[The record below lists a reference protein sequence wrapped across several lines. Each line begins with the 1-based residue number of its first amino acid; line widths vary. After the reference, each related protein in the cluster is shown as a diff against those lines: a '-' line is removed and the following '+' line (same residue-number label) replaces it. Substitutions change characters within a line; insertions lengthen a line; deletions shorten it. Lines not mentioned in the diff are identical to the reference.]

1 MTDTTVTHRLTPI
14 VIELS
19 TPYQVKGVP
28 IRYQS
33 LWLLVRMV
41 YAQQVEKHP
50 LTAATIRAN
59 FPKAQAIRMLISR
72 AFAEFSRIQITVGWG
87 HDQQQDTS
95 LLSPSQRSRGPFW
108 LTIASLE
115 CLEFTQHGVKLA
127 PVSLASF
134 LGLQA
139 SSLPRMGMIGER
151 KGVDY
156 VMQDMRFW
164 QHLTQGMREGHDG
177 FARPARSRDSEPFFL
192 AQQCAH
198 DDFQQAL
205 ALMKASLAWRRSDL
219 VSESKQALSRFE
231 HIIAVG
237 QLASA
242 RPTFAAMAQI
252 VHAWDRYTHSDIEAA
267 RVLLLQ
273 LEASATLGPVVRYNP
288 RVRFEYLNLSAL
300 LYKYDAMSEGGALR
314 QESADAA
321 LQALSYALEAA
332 CEADSIDAVQHV
344 AANIGWCL
352 WLFRQLNLLD
362 QPLAAV
368 QTQAMRWLG
377 LSEWICDRF
386 GVGSASAWNTIFILR
401 IARGNCPPEGAASL
415 EAFRL
420 QQPLPLTAAAAALQP
435 FSAPF
440 APSKG
445 FSNWFSWAQFSLE
458 EYDSGRVNFP
468 PLQLANL
475 LLEAAWFCVFEQ
487 GACLTAYQ
495 IVERLRALL
504 LELRPGERIFFRDAL
519 ASVPLP

>member
-1 MTDTTVTHRLTPI
+1 MTKPLSPI

-19 TPYQVKGVP
+19 TPYLAGDEP
-28 IRYQS
+28 LRYQS

-41 YAQQVEKHP
+41 YAQQIEKRL
-50 LTAATIRAN
+50 LTAAIIRAN
-59 FPKAQAIRMLISR
+59 FPQAQAIRMLISR
-72 AFAEFSRIQITVGWG
+72 AFAEYSRLHITVGWG
-87 HDQQQDTS
+87 HDQQ
-95 LLSPSQRSRGPFW
+95 LNVAMLNPAQRSRGPFW
-108 LTIASLE
+108 LTQNSLE
-115 CLEFTQHGVKLA
+115 CLKFTQQG
-127 PVSLASF
+127 VSLTPCDLATF
-134 LGLQA
+134 LGLPTPA
-139 SSLPRMGMIGER
+139 LPRMGISGER

-156 VMQDMRFW
+156 VMQDMSFW
-164 QHLTQGMREGHDG
+164 KHLTQGMREGHDG
-177 FARPARSRDSEPFFL
+177 FVRPAALRMSDPFLL
-192 AQQCAH
+192 AQECAH

-219 VSESKQALSRFE
+219 LPESKQALKRFE

-242 RPTFAAMAQI
+242 QPTFAAMAQI

-267 RVLLLQ
+267 RMLLLQ
-273 LEASATLGPVVRYNP
+273 LEASTTLGPVVRYNP

-300 LYKYDAMSEGGALR
+300 LYKYDAMAEGCTLR

-352 WLFRQLNLLD
+352 WLFSQLKLLKLT
-362 QPLAAV
+362 QASV
-368 QTQAMRWLG
+368 QVQAMRWLG

-401 IARGNCPPEGAASL
+401 IARGNCLPEGAASL

-420 QQPLPLTAAAAALQP
+420 QQPLSLTAAATALQP
-435 FSAPF
+435 FPAPF
-440 APSKG
+440 SASKG
-445 FSNWFSWAQFSLE
+445 FSNWFSWAQFTLE

-468 PLQLANL
+468 ALQLANL
-475 LLEAAWFCVFEQ
+475 LLEAAWFCVYEQ
-487 GACLTAYQ
+487 GASLIAYQ
-495 IVERLRALL
+495 IIERLRALL
-504 LELRPGERIFFRDAL
+504 FELRPSERVFFRDAL
-519 ASVPLP
+519 TYIPLP